1 MAHMIGQHT
10 FSISAGAASNVKLY
24 INNIMLF
31 QTGGND
37 KSATIVLD
45 RGVNAMYDVLI
56 EFQVRLIAQI
66 ADVFN
71 TYSSLAFGVFIR
83 LNQLV
88 RLVWFLI
95 SSWDFFS

>member
-1 MAHMIGQHT
+1 
-10 FSISAGAASNVKLY
+10 
-24 INNIMLF
+24 
-31 QTGGND
+31 
-37 KSATIVLD
+37 
-45 RGVNAMYDVLI
+45 MYDVLI

>member
-1 MAHMIGQHT
+1 
-10 FSISAGAASNVKLY
+10 
-24 INNIMLF
+24 MLF